1 MIDSMNIPRTFNDL
15 GVTLNPENIDAHFDR
30 AFSDP
35 KMGNQIPGATKE
47 NIYPLLEKKC

>member
-1 MIDSMNIPRTFNDL
+1 MDDMRIPRTFKDL
-15 GVTLNPENIDAHFDR
+15 GIALTPQEIATHFDR